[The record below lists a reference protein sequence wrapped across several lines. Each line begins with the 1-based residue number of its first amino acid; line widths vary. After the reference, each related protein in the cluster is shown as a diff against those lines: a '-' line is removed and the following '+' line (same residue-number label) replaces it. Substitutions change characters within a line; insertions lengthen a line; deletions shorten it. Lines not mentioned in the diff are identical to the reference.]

1 MFYYIQEYYKW
12 LTSWKDGVRKDECTT
27 KPTELIQAIEETP
40 NIAPIDDGKPK
51 PEFSTCYEYNKS
63 KN

>member
-1 MFYYIQEYYKW
+1 MFYYIHEWYKW
-12 LTSWKDGVRKDECTT
+12 LLSWKNDAKKDECTT
-27 KPTELIQAIEETP
+27 KPTELIQAIEEKEDIT
-40 NIAPIDDGKPK
+40 PK